1 MRGSTALSRFS
12 GKLNGDVK
20 IRALLIAE
28 KYVILYVHIVMMVI
42 QYIICILQHLNKLE
56 LKDIEGAAAAIVSH
70 FGDLLGTKYII
81 RKIIK

>member
-1 MRGSTALSRFS
+1 
-12 GKLNGDVK
+12 
-20 IRALLIAE
+20 
-28 KYVILYVHIVMMVI
+28 MMVI